1 MKSTK
6 KITYTG
12 LFAALGI
19 ILPQIFHMI
28 GGPAIGSVLLPMHI
42 PVMVGAM
49 LLGPMS
55 GVVIALISVIV
66 GATLGMPPMPMA
78 IFMLFELS
86 TYGLVAGYLYHQKK
100 INIYVSLVAAMITGR
115 IIQLLVIH
123 LFLRLFSATLP
134 PVFGTLAMF
143 VTGIPGMVLQIALV
157 PMLVVLL
164 VRFTVKMENV
174 YE

>member
-1 MKSTK
+1 MNSTK

-12 LFAALGI
+12 LFAAIGI
-19 ILPQIFHMI
+19 ILPQAFHMI

-42 PVMVGAM
+42 PVIVGAM

-66 GATLGMPPMPMA
+66 GAILGMPPMPMA
-78 IFMLFELS
+78 IFMVFELS
-86 TYGLVAGYLYHQKK
+86 AYGLMAGYLHNQKK
-100 INIYVSLVAAMITGR
+100 FNPYVSLVGAMIAGR
-115 IIQLLVIH
+115 MVQLLVIH
-123 LFLRLFSATLP
+123 LFLRLFNASLP

-143 VTGIPGMVLQIALV
+143 VTGIPGMVLQFVLV
-157 PMLVVLL
+157 PILVVFLI
-164 VRFTVKMENV
+164 RFTVETENV